1 MEHGL
6 AERGLTELACFAYNV
21 NMAPMLLETS
31 LPIPLRAEPGGTIRV
46 GRTRVTLDTVAHAY
60 LEGASAEEI
69 VDRFPTLALADVH
82 AVIAYYL
89 THRSDVE
96 AYLRAR
102 EAEASDVRKQT
113 EAHTDQRAIRERLL
127 ARQKR
132 S

>member
-1 MEHGL
+1 
-6 AERGLTELACFAYNV
+6 
-21 NMAPMLLETS
+21 MLLETS